1 MPGRRERGWSE
12 HEMVEYSCEKLD
24 TDLKTRISH
33 GINFHTN
40 ISQSICELE
49 VSHRTDIDSKS
60 SFPSPYSI
68 SNNLLS
74 DSPGFGRFSINF
86 GRCGK
91 REKGE
96 MNFDTKTLFINKRN

>member
-12 HEMVEYSCEKLD
+12 HEMVEYSSETLD

-49 VSHRTDIDSKS
+49 VSHRTNIDSNIL
-60 SFPSPYSI
+60 FLRLIRSPTICSPTLRDLGDFR
-68 SNNLLS
+68 SVS
-74 DSPGFGRFSINF
+74 DAVEKK
-86 GRCGK
+86 GK
-91 REKGE
+91 
-96 MNFDTKTLFINKRN
+96 